1 MTKFMRGALIAS
13 TSILFSLTNLISAQD
28 STDLGSNLVIDGTWE
43 VFVDDT
49 GSSVDSGASLVT
61 DSVLA
66 ITFNRVMKPDTSTE
80 DDPWPYAKIGV
91 YFDSTY
97 LNMATKMV
105 IVYKSTHDLA
115 VGLPVPTTSE
125 DGSAHR
131 AVLSPAADWDTV
143 HLPLNDSVFEQPW
156 TPDDSLDLSLVET
169 FSFANEIDDYK
180 QAQTSTLEL
189 RQVYVSY
196 EDIIPISFNK
206 VLKGISPLKV
216 VEAQGNIS
224 LQLPARDNY
233 TISFH
238 TLNGKEIIKKSGQFD
253 KGITTLNIKE
263 MGIASGS
270 YILKVK
276 TKAHNFT
283 ARALIK

>member
-1 MTKFMRGALIAS
+1 MTKFMRGVLIAS
-13 TSILFSLTNLISAQD
+13 ASLLFSLTNFVSAQD
-28 STDLGSNLVIDGTWE
+28 STDIGSNLVINGTWT

-49 GSSVDSGASLVT
+49 GSSVDSGSALVT

-105 IVYKSTHDLA
+105 VIYKSTHDLA
-115 VGLPVPTTSE
+115 VGLPFPATND
-125 DGSAHR
+125 DGTAHR

-143 HLPLNDSVFEQPW
+143 HLLLNDSVFVQPW
-156 TPDDSLDLSLVET
+156 SADDSLDLTLVEY
-169 FSFANEIDDYK
+169 FSFANEIDDYN
-180 QAQTSTLEL
+180 QAQTSSIEL
-189 RQVYVSY
+189 SQVYVSY

-206 VLKGISPLKV
+206 INKGITPLKV
-216 VEAQGNIS
+216 IETHGNIS
-224 LQLPARDNY
+224 LQLPSRDNY

-238 TLNGKEIIKKSGQFD
+238 TLNGKEIIKKSGLFE
-253 KGITTLNIKE
+253 KGITKLNIKDT
-263 MGIASGS
+263 GIASGS

-276 TKAHNFT
+276 TKDHNFT
-283 ARALIK
+283 ARTIIK